1 MKVTPLYAPQ
11 APSVN
16 NAQSVPQVS
25 ARDRAIAKLMESPAQ
40 SAPVPNP
47 TSISPEEM
55 GAVMSK
61 PSESKASESTTGQS
75 DTSVESKS
83 SDSKAEPKVSEET
96 LSSQYAILARKEK
109 ALRQREQQLKAK
121 EASMTPEQPKEAAKP
136 SQDLSKFVDKDRLVQ
151 DPFTVLQELGL
162 TYDKLADLAVNAP
175 KPEQI
180 ALNNE
185 IKALKAQI
193 AELKGETES
202 TKKIFDERD
211 KQQQDMAMKQLRME
225 AKAIIDNNPN
235 FETVKA
241 TGSMED
247 VIQLM
252 NDSLEKD
259 GIYLSVE
266 EAAQQVE
273 DYLVEEALKLTKLSK
288 IQSKLQ
294 PAKPAEEKK
303 TEEPKQTQL
312 KTLTNSVASSR
323 PLTARER
330 AVLAFQG
337 KLQK

>member
-1 MKVTPLYAPQ
+1 MKVTPIAALST
-11 APSVN
+11 PSVN
-16 NAQSVPQVS
+16 GASATPQVS
-25 ARDRAIAKLMESPAQ
+25 ARDRAIAKLMESPQ
-40 SAPVPNP
+40 APVPNP

-55 GAVMSK
+55 GAISPK
-61 PSESKASESTTGQS
+61 SESSEPSKAGQI
-75 DTSVESKS
+75 DTNEGKSAESKEET
-83 SDSKAEPKVSEET
+83 KTSEET

-121 EASMTPEQPKEAAKP
+121 EATLQKPAEPEAPKSQA
-136 SQDLSKFVDKDRLVQ
+136 QDLSKFVDKDRLVQ

-162 TYDKLADLAVNAP
+162 TYDKLADLAMNAP
-175 KPEQI
+175 RPEQI

-211 KQQQDMAMKQLRME
+211 QKMQEQALQQLRLE
-225 AKAIIDNNPN
+225 AKTVINNNPAY
-235 FETVKA
+235 ETVKA
-241 TGSMED
+241 TDSLED

-273 DYLVEEALKLTKLSK
+273 DYLVEEALKLAKLSK
-288 IQSKLQ
+288 IQQKLQ
-294 PAKPAEEKK
+294 PAKPVEEKK

-323 PLTARER
+323 QLTARER